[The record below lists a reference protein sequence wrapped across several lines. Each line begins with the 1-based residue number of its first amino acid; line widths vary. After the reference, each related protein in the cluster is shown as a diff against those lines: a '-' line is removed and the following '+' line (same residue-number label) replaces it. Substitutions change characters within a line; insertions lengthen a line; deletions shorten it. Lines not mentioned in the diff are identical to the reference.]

1 MKIGAPFIPPSLAA
15 AGGDS
20 LVLRGDALLLD
31 KLTLG
36 QIIKGRVL
44 RSYEGQRYMMSFD
57 GQERIVDSA
66 VPLRTGDIVH
76 GRVIGLGERIELQR
90 VLVQPGDTP
99 LQDDTPQQQVQARAN
114 LADPSLRFVAELF
127 ERHHAQVPTED
138 VRALTRQVNRAA
150 QPDLMALSGLVL
162 SKLNLRLAPEFLKAL
177 YDALE
182 RGARGRMFAPSQ
194 TAAEIDID
202 AAGTSASREPFAS
215 LLARMLM
222 DLPENRRSDHAAPD
236 VQRDVDAPGKTHA
249 GLQGTNAGLASDSS
263 RTQSGN
269 GFDLARWIL
278 NAQNGGTVAHRV
290 GTLPLLIGGR
300 LVELD
305 VALFEEHQDNGAE
318 PSQIRHRR
326 LVVAMETET
335 LGRIEASALFAADH
349 IRVTFSTS
357 SSESTGALA
366 RRMGPLTAELEQF
379 GWHVDEMKYETRAP
393 VPPGAVLASVV
404 EHLVSPGSV
413 STLA

>member
-20 LVLRGDALLLD
+20 LVFRADALLLD

-44 RSYEGQRYMMSFD
+44 RSYEGQRYMMSFE

-90 VLVQPGDTP
+90 VLVQPGDAP
-99 LQDDTPQQQVQARAN
+99 LQDDSPQPQVQARAN
-114 LADPSLRFVAELF
+114 LADPSLRFVADLF
-127 ERHHAQVPTED
+127 ERHHAQVATED
-138 VRALTRQVNRAA
+138 ARALTRQVNRAA

-162 SKLNLRLAPEFLKAL
+162 SKLNLRMAPEFLKAL

-182 RGARGRMFAPSQ
+182 RGARGRVFAPPE
-194 TAAEIDID
+194 TAAEIEVGG
-202 AAGTSASREPFAS
+202 AHGTESREPFAS
-215 LLARMLM
+215 LLTRLLM
-222 DLPENRRSDHAAPD
+222 DLPENRRPDNAAPG
-236 VQRDVDAPGKTHA
+236 VQRDDAAPGKPQER
-249 GLQGTNAGLASDSS
+249 LQGTNAGLAPDSG
-263 RTQSGN
+263 RTQTGN

-305 VALFEEHQDNGAE
+305 VALFEEHQDGDRE
-318 PSQIRHRR
+318 PSQVRHRR
-326 LVVAMETET
+326 LVVAMDTET

-349 IRVTFSTS
+349 IRVTFATS

-393 VPPGAVLASVV
+393 APPGAVLASVV

>member
-20 LVLRGDALLLD
+20 LVLRGDPLLLE

-44 RSYEGQRYMMSFD
+44 RSYEGQRYLMHFE

-66 VPLRTGDIVH
+66 VPLRTGDILH

-90 VLVQPGDTP
+90 VAVQPDDAP
-99 LQDDTPQQQVQARAN
+99 SQDDAAEPARPRAD
-114 LADPSLRFVAELF
+114 LADPSLRFVADLF
-127 ERHHAQVPTED
+127 ARHHERLAPD
-138 VRALTRQVNRAA
+138 DARALQRQAGRAA
-150 QPDLMALSGLVL
+150 LPELMALSGLVL
-162 SKLNLRLAPEFLKAL
+162 SKLNLRMAPEFLKAI

-182 RGARGRMFAPSQ
+182 RGARGRVFAPGG
-194 TAAEIDID
+194 TALAIEM
-202 AAGTSASREPFAS
+202 AGTHDAESREPLAS
-215 LLARMLM
+215 LLAQVLM
-222 DLPENRRSDHAAPD
+222 DVPESRRPDNAPAD
-236 VQRDVDAPGKTHA
+236 VKPDDSALGKPPSNV
-249 GLQGTNAGLASDSS
+249 QGANAGLAPDSG
-263 RTQSGN
+263 RARSGE

-278 NAQNGGTVAHRV
+278 NAQNGGAVAHRV

-305 VALFEEHQDNGAE
+305 VALFEEHGGDSEQE
-318 PSQIRHRR
+318 TSSMRHRR
-326 LVVAMETET
+326 LVVGMDTET

-349 IRVTFSTS
+349 IRVTFSTA

-366 RRMGPLTAELEQF
+366 RRMGPLTAELEHF
-379 GWHVDEMKYETRAP
+379 GWHVDEMKYETRVP
-393 VPPGAVLASVV
+393 VVPGAVLKSVV